1 MKSLSAIHRWCGGFI
16 GLLLAVLG
24 LSGAILVWE
33 GAWVTLPGASDPVA
47 GDASSIGAVAETAA
61 SRGQVSH
68 ITFASEEIG
77 LHQIIY
83 LDGGGAYV
91 RQDGK
96 VVDQWSSLWERPEL
110 LLFDLHHYLFMGKTG
125 EIITGLAG
133 IAGILFVL
141 TGLLL
146 WWRSRRSFRPR
157 LWPKRFAPG
166 PIVGH
171 HRDLGL
177 IATPL
182 LLLSLFSGVMM
193 LFEPVR
199 STIFGKERRP
209 TVSLGTAA
217 GSGPSAAIRS
227 AASLFPDAELRRI
240 AWPVKQGDP
249 IIVRLR
255 QPFEWTPNG
264 RTFVSIHPDGNV
276 TVQDPRSA
284 NRSAS
289 IVEKLYPLHS
299 AKVGGY
305 AWKIAMTVSGLA
317 LALLGTLATWSFW
330 ARRKTKRARSFQVRP
345 LAT

>member
-1 MKSLSAIHRWCGGFI
+1 MKTLSAIHRWCGGFI

-33 GAWVTLPGASDPVA
+33 GEWVMLPGAGDPHA
-47 GDASSIGAVAETAA
+47 GDVGSIGAVAEAAA

-68 ITFASEEIG
+68 ITFASHEIG
-77 LHQIIY
+77 LHQVIY
-83 LDGGGAYV
+83 LDGAGAYV
-91 RQDGK
+91 RQDGT
-96 VVDQWSSLWERPEL
+96 VVGQWSSLWERPEL
-110 LLFDLHHYLFMGKTG
+110 LLFDLHHYLFIGKTG
-125 EIITGLAG
+125 ETITGLAG
-133 IAGILFVL
+133 VAGILFVL
-141 TGLLL
+141 TGVVL
-146 WWRSRRSFRPR
+146 WWRSRRSFNPR

-177 IATPL
+177 TATPL
-182 LLLSLFSGVMM
+182 LLLSLTSGVMM

-199 STIFGKERRP
+199 SAMLGNEQRP
-209 TVSLGTAA
+209 TISLGTAA
-217 GSGPSAAIRS
+217 VGGPSAVIRS
-227 AASLFPDAELRRI
+227 AVSLFPDAELRRI
-240 AWPVKQGDP
+240 AWPTKRGDP
-249 IIVRLR
+249 IAVRLR

-264 RTFVSIHPDGNV
+264 RTFVSIYPDGGV

-284 NRSAS
+284 NHSAS
-289 IVEKLYPLHS
+289 VVEKLYPLHS

-317 LALLGTLATWSFW
+317 LALLGSLATWSFW
-330 ARRKTKRARSFQVRP
+330 ARRQTKRSRSFKSRS